1 MADEVRAEAEIRL
14 WGDTVGA
21 VVEMD
26 DGRIIF
32 EYADPFRRG
41 GLEISPIHLPLEL
54 SGPRSFEELRRSDAF
69 RGLPGV
75 LADALPDAFGRRV
88 IRAFYTARGEAEVA
102 LSPVQQLLYLGRRG
116 LGALTFHPSE
126 QLRPAEEEALDVQ
139 ALAEDARQI
148 VEGKSEIAVPEIYRI
163 GSSAGGRRPKAVVNY
178 DPETRTLR
186 SGHAALREGEVPHIL
201 KFDGIGED
209 ETDDRLG
216 SPQHYNRVEAAYG
229 AMAREAGI
237 QMPKITILEIGDYAH
252 LLIPRFDVRD
262 GRRLHQHTFGGLVH
276 SDYNV
281 PGESSYEEYLRTIQ
295 VLGMTY
301 DSLRE
306 GVRRMVFNVLAVNQD
321 DHVKNLSFHMDDSG
335 GWTLSP
341 AYDLTFAK
349 GAGWTREHQMRIRGK
364 TRDIRED
371 DLLAVAREF
380 GVKRPERILE
390 AVRDA
395 ISAWE
400 RHAETFG
407 VPGPGVA
414 RIRKELETRDDVL
427 RG

>member
-1 MADEVRAEAEIRL
+1 MADPVKAEAEIRL

-26 DGRIIF
+26 DGQIIF
-32 EYADPFRRG
+32 EYAETFRRR

-54 SGPRSFEELRRSDAF
+54 AGPRSFEELRRSDAF

-88 IRAFYTARGEAEVA
+88 IRAFYAARGEAEVA
-102 LSPVQQLLYLGRRG
+102 LSPVQQLLYVGSRG
-116 LGALTFHPSE
+116 LGALTFHPPE
-126 QLRPAEEEALDVQ
+126 RLRPAEEEALDVQ

-148 VEGKSEIAVPEIYRI
+148 VEGRSEIAVPEIYRI

-178 DPETRTLR
+178 EAGTRTLR
-186 SGHAALREGEVPHIL
+186 SGHAPLRKGEVPHIL

-209 ETDDRLG
+209 EADGRLG
-216 SPQHYNRVEAAYG
+216 SPRPYNRVEAAYG

-237 QMPKITILEIGDYAH
+237 RMPEISVLEIGDYAH
-252 LLIPRFDVRD
+252 LLIPRFDIRD
-262 GRRLHQHTFGGLVH
+262 GHRLHQHTFGGLVH

-295 VLGMTY
+295 LLGMVY
-301 DSLRE
+301 DSLGE
-306 GVRRMVFNVLAVNQD
+306 GVRRMIFNVLAVNQD
-321 DHVKNLSFHMDDSG
+321 DHVKNLSFHMDHG
-335 GWTLSP
+335 GSWTLSP

-349 GAGWTREHQMRIRGK
+349 GAGWTREHQMRVRGK
-364 TRDIRED
+364 MSDIGES
-371 DLLAVAREF
+371 DLIAVAREF

-395 ISAWE
+395 TSTWE
-400 RHAETFG
+400 RHAEAYG
-407 VPGPGVA
+407 VPGPVVA
-414 RIRKELETRDDVL
+414 RIRKELDARDRDL